1 VVVFDRDPF
10 DPDPGARAALVA
22 EAAASRRA
30 PTLALHPETPV
41 EGHEGGNDWRFTRGH
56 APCLLTLVTAPEAG
70 VARGLRRAP
79 CGGG

>member
-1 VVVFDRDPF
+1 MLAFAPAAHGEVRQPNNH
-10 DPDPGARAALVA
+10 GA
-22 EAAASRRA
+22 
-30 PTLALHPETPV
+30 
-41 EGHEGGNDWRFTRGH
+41 GNDWRFTRGH

>member
-1 VVVFDRDPF
+1 M
-10 DPDPGARAALVA
+10 AR
-22 EAAASRRA
+22 
-30 PTLALHPETPV
+30 
-41 EGHEGGNDWRFTRGH
+41 GNDWRFTRGH